1 MSAIGLVALGAGFAA
16 IALLAACQSARRS
29 GESGPVRRVSGPAV
43 TIQPSAP
50 AARTSPYVI
59 VNTPT
64 GPITVPR
71 EAAGQIAQ
79 QHGGDERDVYEP
91 EEYRGQR
98 HSNDP
103 IGR

>member
-1 MSAIGLVALGAGFAA
+1 MGILGLVGLGLSLAVLALV
-16 IALLAACQSARRS
+16 AACTSARQREGS
-29 GESGPVRRVSGPAV
+29 QRVRQVGGWPG
-43 TIQPSAP
+43 TIQTRSP
-50 AARTSPYVI
+50 AAPTSPYVV

-71 EAAGQIAQ
+71 EAAGEIAR

-91 EEYRGQR
+91 GEYRGQR

>member
-1 MSAIGLVALGAGFAA
+1 MGVLGLVGFGAIMATIA
-16 IALLAACQSARRS
+16 ILTARRS
-29 GESGPVRRVSGPAV
+29 SRRRERSEPLRRVSGPPG
-43 TIQPSAP
+43 TFQPRPPVAP
-50 AARTSPYVI
+50 SSPYVV

-71 EAAGQIAQ
+71 EAAGQIAR

-91 EEYRGQR
+91 EEFRGQR